1 MKLSDLKI
9 KQILHNQELIELLEG
24 LVFIR
29 RTDTMDNESDELI
42 INGIYIPYEWLNA
55 RSYRPYDTEAF
66 TFDKATVGE
75 LVKQASLIEV
85 VFNSGTD
92 NKETHRFEVVI
103 NRDYFKGV
111 RSFRYEGIVTE
122 SDEEDE

>member
-1 MKLSDLKI
+1 MKISDLKI
-9 KQILHNQELIELLEG
+9 KQVLHHQELTELLEG
-24 LVFIR
+24 VEFIR
-29 RTDTMDNESDELI
+29 RTDTTDNESDELI

-55 RSYRPYDTEAF
+55 KIYRPYDTESF

-92 NKETHRFEVVI
+92 NKCIHRFEVVI
-103 NRDYFKGV
+103 NHDYFKGV
-111 RSFRYEGIVTE
+111 RSFRYEGIITE